1 MKDFLK
7 IIVEQ
12 KKREV
17 AFAKEKYPEKLF
29 KQKRPENRKKR
40 PFFDNLVTP
49 GKYGINIIAEIKR
62 ASPSKGIIKK
72 DLDPEKTAIDYE
84 LGNASAISVLTDE
97 KFFHG
102 NMQDLI
108 DASKVSFLPFLR
120 KDFLISSYQIYESLS
135 IGADAI
141 LLIAKILSR
150 QQLKDYLNLAK
161 ELDLDAL
168 VEINSKKDLDAAFYA
183 NAKLIG
189 INNRDLNSFETDIQT
204 SKNLVSQLNSDQVA
218 VCASGIK
225 NADDIVQCAKAGLY
239 NFLIGES
246 IVRSENP
253 VDFLINLQKS
263 AQGKIDENIT

>member
-7 IIVEQ
+7 IIVEH
-12 KKREV
+12 KKKEI
-17 AFAKEKYPEKLF
+17 AFAKNKYPEKLF
-29 KQKRPENRKKR
+29 KHKRPENQKKR
-40 PFFDNLVTP
+40 PFFDNLAKP

-72 DLDPEKTAIDYE
+72 DLDPEKTALAYE
-84 LGNASAISVLTDE
+84 LGNASAISVLTDK
-97 KFFHG
+97 KFFRGEIH
-102 NMQDLI
+102 DLI
-108 DASKVSFLPFLR
+108 VARKASTLPFLR

-141 LLIAKILSR
+141 LLIAKILSK

-161 ELDLDAL
+161 ELDLDVL
-168 VEINSKKDLDAAFYA
+168 VEINSKDDLDAAFYA

-204 SKNLVSQLNSDQVA
+204 SKNLVPQLNRDQVA

-225 NADDIVQCAKAGLY
+225 NSSDIVQCTKAGLY

-246 IVRSENP
+246 IVRSKNP
-253 VDFLINLQKS
+253 VDFLINLQKE
-263 AQGKIDENIT
+263 AQEKTDGYST

>member
-12 KKREV
+12 KKKEV
-17 AFAKEKYPEKLF
+17 AVAKKKYPEKF
-29 KQKRPENRKKR
+29 FPQKRLENRKKR
-40 PFFDNLVTP
+40 PFFDNLAKP

-72 DLDPEKTAIDYE
+72 DLDPEKTAIAYE
-84 LGNASAISVLTDE
+84 RGNAAAISVLTDRE
-97 KFFHG
+97 FFHG
-102 NMQDLI
+102 DNNDLI
-108 DASKVSFLPFLR
+108 LAGKASSLPFLR
-120 KDFLISSYQIYESLS
+120 KDFLISSYQIYESLY

-168 VEINSKKDLDAAFYA
+168 VEINSKEDLDAAFYA
-183 NAKLIG
+183 DAKLIG
-189 INNRDLNSFETDIQT
+189 INNRNLNSFETDIQT
-204 SKNLVSQLNSDQVA
+204 SKNLISQLESDQVA

-225 NADDIVQCAKAGLY
+225 NSSDIVQCVNAGLY

-246 IVRSENP
+246 IVRSKNP
-253 VDFLINLQKS
+253 VDFLINLQKET
-263 AQGKIDENIT
+263 QVKTDEQNI